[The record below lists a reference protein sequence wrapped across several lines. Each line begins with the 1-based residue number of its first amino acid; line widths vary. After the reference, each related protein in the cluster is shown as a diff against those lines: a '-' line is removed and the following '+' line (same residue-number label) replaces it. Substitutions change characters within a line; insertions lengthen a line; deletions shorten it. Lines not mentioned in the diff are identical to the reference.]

1 MSPLHASKISC
12 SPLRQ
17 KSLSA
22 LRYGAILIA
31 LAPAAGVA
39 ETIAPQQIVSA
50 VCSHCHGLD
59 GNSTNPTFPKLAG
72 QPAAYIAKQINEFIA
87 GTRSHELM
95 APVVAKLTPA
105 DIDALATYFSQQKT
119 SPGKPG
125 EPTLTE
131 IGKLLYT
138 IGNPKTGLPS
148 CDGCHSADAS
158 GGGRFPRL
166 AGQHREYLVKQLND
180 IRAGRRNSST
190 LMRAVADRMGELETK
205 AMAIYLSGL

>member
-1 MSPLHASKISC
+1 MTPLHASKMPC

-17 KSLSA
+17 ATLSA
-22 LRYGAILIA
+22 LRYGALLMT
-31 LAPAAGVA
+31 LAPATGLASTEAGRQ
-39 ETIAPQQIVSA
+39 IASTACAQ
-50 VCSHCHGLD
+50 CHGLD
-59 GNSTNPTFPKLAG
+59 GNSVEPTYPKLAG
-72 QPAAYIAKQINEFIA
+72 QTAAYTAKQISEFIM
-87 GTRSHELM
+87 GTRSHEP
-95 APVVAKLTPA
+95 APPAVSQMTPLEA
-105 DIDALATYFSQQKT
+105 EALAAYFSQQKT

-125 EPTLTE
+125 EPTLNE

-148 CDGCHSADAS
+148 CDGCHSADAT

-166 AGQHREYLVKQLND
+166 AGQHRDYLVKQLND

-190 LMRAVADRMGELETK
+190 LMRAVADRMGELEIR